1 MADLAEP
8 KAPGAHLMPSTYED
22 HATIDSC
29 ARLPG
34 ANPALFRT
42 ATKDE
47 VYRQS
52 GSSNHGR
59 LTVEPVRTENPTPC
73 RLLAT
78 ATSWARRPWLNA
90 DSAAL
95 HGGLRAPGRI
105 ARRKRVQ
112 GPPSHVCRGPASEQ
126 HPRAIEVQCDHFT
139 GVLPLDLLLAPN
151 LGQFSALQTRHRW
164 LRVPRIRVFGY
175 WEQPCPQQA
184 LRRPDQG
191 RASSGSNGWKT
202 VRLGG
207 SGYDHDVADLF
218 TTGVDARVRGQLRGV
233 PIDNYAGLCRR
244 HPRDRI
250 GMD

>member
-78 ATSWARRPWLNA
+78 ATSWACRPWLNA

-126 HPRAIEVQCDHFT
+126 HPRAIEVQCGISPVYCPALATISSHSVRCGNATSVSLGSENPCNLAT
-139 GVLPLDLLLAPN
+139 GNSLVPN
-151 LGQFSALQTRHRW
+151 RLYG
-164 LRVPRIRVFGY
+164 
-175 WEQPCPQQA
+175 
-184 LRRPDQG
+184 RPDQG
-191 RASSGSNGWKT
+191 RASSRIQRCEN
-202 VRLGG
+202 RPLGG
-207 SGYDHDVADLF
+207 SGYDHDVADLYHN
-218 TTGVDARVRGQLRGV
+218 RESMHEVRRQLRGV
-233 PIDNYAGLCRR
+233 PHR
-244 HPRDRI
+244 
-250 GMD
+250 